1 MSDQAVTETPALAIG
16 EIPPVPLIEPSRITP
31 LMIDEY
37 ALWFVNSPNF
47 YIQNSYLLPA
57 DFEKGMAWARVRSPI
72 TPLHIQRHLEGH
84 HTIGCYT
91 VDPSNQCVKWF
102 GVDGDYPG
110 SEVHLQMIAEAMK
123 QDGLSPALEESR
135 RGGHV
140 WVLCEDPVP
149 AKTARVY
156 LYQTLDLMGLAIKG
170 VRGTKDGLEI
180 FPKQDLLE
188 PGQVGNGLRGPLGVH
203 RKVMKRCWFIDA
215 EPNLEAQFAYIRRLP
230 RCSWEQIEE
239 LTLGM
244 AMPEDL
250 IEEEREPRTFQSS
263 CEGFDITPFIDMKVF
278 ARGRKSA
285 HFACPSCRAAG
296 RDTGKNNLHV
306 TMEPGP
312 RYIFWCF
319 AGCSF
324 KEIITACGWSP
335 SSRRQHGR
343 NGHGF

>member
-1 MSDQAVTETPALAIG
+1 MSDQAVVDNPTPAIA
-16 EIPPVPLIEPSRITP
+16 EIPPIPLIESSRITP

-57 DFEKGMAWARVRSPI
+57 DFDKGMAWARVKAPI
-72 TPLHIQRHLEGH
+72 SALHIQRHLEGH

-91 VDPSNQCVKWF
+91 VNPENQCVKWF

-110 SEVHLQMIAEAMK
+110 SEIHLQMIAEAMK
-123 QDGLSPALEESR
+123 ADGLSPALEESR
-135 RGGHV
+135 RGGHL
-140 WVLCEDPVP
+140 WVLSSEPIP
-149 AKTARVY
+149 AKTARIY
-156 LYQTLDLMGLAIKG
+156 LYQTLDLLGLAIKG
-170 VRGTKDGLEI
+170 VRGIKDGLEI
-180 FPKQDLLE
+180 FPKQETLE
-188 PGQVGNGLRGPLGVH
+188 PGQVGNGLRGPFGIH
-203 RKVMKRCWFIDA
+203 RKVMRRCWFLDA
-215 EPNLEAQFAYIRRLP
+215 DPNLEAQFHYIRHLP
-230 RCSWEQIEE
+230 RCSWDQIEE

-250 IEEEREPRTFQSS
+250 IEEEREPGTYQNSG
-263 CEGFDITPFIDMKVF
+263 EGFDITPFIDMKVF
-278 ARGRKSA
+278 ARGRRSA

-296 RDTGKNNLHV
+296 RDNGKDNLHV

-312 RYIFWCF
+312 RYVFWCF

-335 SSRRQHGR
+335 SSKRQREG